1 MLHTNMLTATDA
13 IVKYFSD
20 INPISLVI
28 EIIFVLALLV
38 FGFILAFKYLKKV
51 YVILGTA
58 IIIIGTTVSILLD
71 FRILPWLILL
81 VAIVL
86 ISLVSVS
93 VASHLKSVVNVN
105 QKQKNSKNFVFNQE
119 KKEELIETLIKTVEH
134 LSARKI
140 GAIIT
145 LEKQNTLNT
154 YITRAVQIDALA
166 TSELLNTI
174 FFPNTAL
181 HDGAVIIRGNR
192 IMCASAYFP
201 SCNKTDVP
209 QNYGTRHRAAIGIS
223 EVSDAFTIVVSE
235 ETGKIAVTIG
245 GTITGNISLDSLRVS
260 LNQHIIVQ

>member
-1 MLHTNMLTATDA
+1 MLNTNILIATQD
-13 IVKYFSD
+13 IIKYFTESN
-20 INPISLVI
+20 IFSVI
-28 EIIFVLALLV
+28 VEMLFVLSVVVLGLV
-38 FGFILAFKYLKKV
+38 LGFKYVKKR
-51 YVILGTA
+51 YVILGTL
-58 IIIIGTTVSILLD
+58 ILITGFTLSVTLD
-71 FRILPWLILL
+71 LKILPWILFGIGVIL
-81 VAIVL
+81 V
-86 ISLVSVS
+86 SLVSVS
-93 VASHLKSVVNVN
+93 VASHLKNVVNVN
-105 QKQKNSKNFVFNQE
+105 QKQKNNKNFVFNQE
-119 KKEELIETLIKTVEH
+119 MKEELIETLITSVEH

-154 YITRAVQIDALA
+154 YITRAVQIDAIA
-166 TSELLNTI
+166 TSELINTI

-192 IMCASAYFP
+192 IMCASAYYP

-209 QNYGTRHRAAIGIS
+209 QSYGTRHRAAIGIS

-245 GTITGNISLDSLRVS
+245 GTITGGISLDSLRVS

>member
-1 MLHTNMLTATDA
+1 MFNNNILTVSDA
-13 IVKYFSD
+13 ILKYFSGID
-20 INPISLVI
+20 PISLAV
-28 EIIFVLALLV
+28 EIVFVLAIVV
-38 FGFILAFKYLKKV
+38 FGLILAFKYLKKI
-51 YVILGTA
+51 YVILGT
-58 IIIIGTTVSILLD
+58 IIITLGTTLSIVLD
-71 FRILPWLILL
+71 FRILPWLIL
-81 VAIVL
+81 VVSVIL
-86 ISLVSVS
+86 ISLVSVT

-119 KKEELIETLIKTVEH
+119 KKDELIETLIKTVEH

-154 YITRAVQIDALA
+154 YITRAVQIDAIA

>member
-1 MLHTNMLTATDA
+1 MDLEY
-13 IVKYFSD
+13 VKRGDYYLP
-20 INPISLVI
+20 NLELQNKNKRVN
-28 EIIFVLALLV
+28 L
-38 FGFILAFKYLKKV
+38 GKYARLREN
-51 YVILGTA
+51 YL
-58 IIIIGTTVSILLD
+58 
-71 FRILPWLILL
+71 R
-81 VAIVL
+81 
-86 ISLVSVS
+86 
-93 VASHLKSVVNVN
+93 
-105 QKQKNSKNFVFNQE
+105 NSKLGFFNHLVM
-119 KKEELIETLIKTVEH
+119 KEELIETLITSVEH

-154 YITRAVQIDALA
+154 YITRAVQIDAIA
-166 TSELLNTI
+166 TSELINTI

-192 IMCASAYFP
+192 IMCASAYYP

-209 QNYGTRHRAAIGIS
+209 QSYGTRHRAAIGIS

-245 GTITGNISLDSLRVS
+245 GTITGGISLDSLRVS

>member
-1 MLHTNMLTATDA
+1 MFLINILNSIDTLFE
-13 IVKYFSD
+13 YFKQ
-20 INPISLVI
+20 NPISSALETICVLAIVI
-28 EIIFVLALLV
+28 LGFVLAL
-38 FGFILAFKYLKKV
+38 KYLKKL
-51 YVILGTA
+51 YVILSS
-58 IIIIGTTVSILLD
+58 IILIIGTSLSLLLD
-71 FRILPWLILL
+71 FKVLPWILFGIIVIL
-81 VAIVL
+81 V
-86 ISLVSVS
+86 SLVSVS
-93 VASHLKSVVNVN
+93 VASHLKNIVNVN

-119 KKEELIETLIKTVEH
+119 KKEELIETLIKSVEH

-154 YITRAVQIDALA
+154 YITRAVQIDAIA
-166 TSELLNTI
+166 TSELINTI

-192 IMCASAYFP
+192 IMCASAYYP

-245 GTITGNISLDSLRVS
+245 GTITGGISLDSLRVS